1 MRAEYVSA
9 RIPGVKPEYR
19 RIPAIHRLLDLPA
32 LRAALDDYGRTPV
45 MEACRMV
52 VERLRRRV
60 SAGEVE
66 GQAIEAAAEALEG
79 EILDT
84 LRAGTA
90 SAYPAV
96 INATG
101 VLLHTNLGRA
111 PLPQRLPPSLKSYL
125 ALEYDISEGRRGQR
139 LAAMAD
145 RIARVCGAA
154 SAVMVNNNAAAL
166 FLILKTHAEQ
176 REVVVSRGQL
186 IEIGG
191 SFRLPDVMKAS
202 GSKLVE
208 VGCTNRTHLR
218 DYAAVINEQT
228 AAILV
233 AHQSNFRI
241 VGFTTEPSISDL
253 AGLAHSR
260 GLPLFV
266 DQGSG
271 ALHDL
276 GRWGLPHEETVTE
289 LLEAGADA
297 VCFSGDKLLGGPQA
311 GLVVGLSEWVDPL
324 ARHPLYR
331 ALRPDKTA
339 LLTMEEVLNAHHSG
353 RLEEIPLY
361 AMLSTPLDALNG
373 RARRL
378 GRRLR
383 ARGVPVRGRATR
395 AALGG
400 GTTPEETL
408 PSYGLGL
415 AGGQALA
422 DLLRAQVPPV
432 IARIE
437 NDEVVLDLRTVF
449 SDQDRSL
456 EEALATAYSGLQV
469 DQVDGE

>member
-1 MRAEYVSA
+1 VA
-9 RIPGVKPEYR
+9 PDFR
-19 RIPAIHRLLDLPA
+19 RIPAIHRLLDLPSM
-32 LRAALDDYGRTPV
+32 RAAVEDYGHAPV
-45 MEACRMV
+45 MEACRAAV
-52 VERLRRRV
+52 DALRSRV
-60 SAGEVE
+60 ASGEVPD
-66 GQAIEAAAEALEG
+66 QAIDAACEALEA
-79 EILDT
+79 EILDA

-90 SAYPAV
+90 TAYPAV

-101 VLLHTNLGRA
+101 ILLHTNLGRA
-111 PLPQRLPPSLKSYL
+111 PLPRHLPSSLKSYL
-125 ALEYDISEGRRGQR
+125 ALEYDVAEGRRGQR
-139 LAAMAD
+139 LAAMAK

-166 FLILKTHAEQ
+166 FLALRTHAAGRQ
-176 REVVVSRGQL
+176 VVVSRGQL

-191 SFRLPDVMKAS
+191 SFRLPDVMAAS
-202 GSKLVE
+202 GSILAE

-218 DYAAVINEQT
+218 DFAGAIGEHT

-241 VGFTTEPSISDL
+241 VGFTAQPSIAEL
-253 AGLAHSR
+253 AGLAHAH

-276 GRWGLPHEETVTE
+276 RRWGLPHEATVSE
-289 LLEAGADA
+289 LLEAGADL

-311 GLVVGLSEWVDPL
+311 GLIVGRSEWVEPL
-324 ARHPLYR
+324 GRDPLYR

-339 LLTMEEVLNAHHSG
+339 LLVMEETLRAHHSG

-361 AMLSTPLDALNG
+361 SMLETPLDALLG
-373 RARRL
+373 RARRI

-383 ARGVPVRGRATR
+383 ARDVPVRGRPTR

-408 PSYGLGL
+408 ASYGLGI
-415 AGGQALA
+415 AGGQRLA
-422 DLLRAQVPPV
+422 DLLRATAPPV

-437 NDEVVLDLRTVF
+437 DDEIVIDLRTVF
-449 SDQDRSL
+449 PDQDQAL
-456 EEALATAYSGLQV
+456 EEALAEAYSGLHSSHAE
-469 DQVDGE
+469 GA

>member
-1 MRAEYVSA
+1 
-9 RIPGVKPEYR
+9 
-19 RIPAIHRLLDLPA
+19 
-32 LRAALDDYGRTPV
+32 
-45 MEACRMV
+45 MEACRIAV
-52 VERLRRRV
+52 DRLRQRV
-60 SAGEVE
+60 SAGEVTA
-66 GQAIEAAAEALEG
+66 QAVDEAGEALEG

-84 LRAGTA
+84 LRTGVA

-111 PLPQRLPPSLKSYL
+111 PLPRRLPPSLKSYL
-125 ALEYDISEGRRGQR
+125 ALEYDVSEGRRGQR
-139 LAAMAD
+139 LAALAD

-154 SAVMVNNNAAAL
+154 AAVMVNNNAAAL
-166 FLILKTHAEQ
+166 FLILKAHAEH

-191 SFRLPDVMKAS
+191 SFRLPDVMAAS
-202 GSKLVE
+202 GSNLVE

-218 DYAAVINEQT
+218 DYAGAINERT
-228 AAILV
+228 AALLV

-241 VGFTTEPSISDL
+241 VGFTTEPSIGEL
-253 AGLAHSR
+253 AGLAHAR

-276 GRWGLPHEETVTE
+276 GRWGLPHEHTVAE
-289 LLEAGADA
+289 LLEAGADL

-311 GLVVGLSEWVDPL
+311 GLIVGRSEWVEPL
-324 ARHPLYR
+324 AHHPLYR

-339 LLTMEEVLNAHHSG
+339 ILVMEETLRAHHSG
-353 RLEEIPLY
+353 HLGEIPLY
-361 AMLSTPLDALNG
+361 AMLETTLDALTG

-383 ARGVPVRGRATR
+383 ARGVPARGRATR

-422 DLLRAQVPPV
+422 DRLRAESPPV
-432 IARIE
+432 VARIE
-437 NDEVVLDLRTVF
+437 DDEVVLDLRTVF
-449 SDQDRSL
+449 PDQDRSL
-456 EEALATAYSGLQV
+456 EEALIAAYSGLHASQE
-469 DQVDGE
+469 DGA

>member
-1 MRAEYVSA
+1 MPA
-9 RIPGVKPEYR
+9 VKALYR
-19 RIPAIHRLLDLPA
+19 RIPAIHRLLDLPT
-32 LRAALDDYGRTPV
+32 LRGAVDLYGHPSV
-45 MEACRMV
+45 MEACRAAV
-52 VERLRRRV
+52 DRLRRRV
-60 SAGEVE
+60 AAGDVPEH
-66 GQAIEAAAEALEG
+66 AIDDAAEALEK
-79 EILDT
+79 EILET
-84 LRAGTA
+84 LRRADKP
-90 SAYPAV
+90 AYAAV

-111 PLPQRLPPSLKSYL
+111 PLPRALPPSLKSYL
-125 ALEYDISEGRRGQR
+125 ALEYNVTEGRRGQR
-139 LAAMAD
+139 LAPIAD

-166 FLILKTHAEQ
+166 LLLLTAHAAD

-191 SFRLPDVMKAS
+191 SFRLPDVMAAA
-202 GSKLVE
+202 GATLRE
-208 VGCTNRTHLR
+208 VGCTNRTHLE
-218 DYAAVINEQT
+218 DYAAVIGERT
-228 AAILV
+228 AALLV

-241 VGFTTEPSISDL
+241 VGFTAEPSLRELADL
-253 AGLAHSR
+253 AHAH

-276 GRWGLPHEETVTE
+276 RRWGLPPEPTVGE
-289 LLEAGADA
+289 LLAAGADA

-311 GLVVGLSEWVDPL
+311 GIVVGSNERVAPL

-339 LLTMEEVLNAHHSG
+339 LVMMDDALRAHQSG

-361 AMLSTPLDALNG
+361 ALMETPVESLTR

-383 ARGVPVRGRATR
+383 AAGVPARGRETR

-400 GTTPEETL
+400 GTTPEETM
-408 PSYGLGL
+408 PSYGLGVP
-415 AGGQALA
+415 GGQALA
-422 DLLRAQVPPV
+422 DRLRETAPPV
-432 IARIE
+432 VARIE
-437 NDEVVLDLRTVF
+437 ADEVVLDLRTVF
-449 SDQDRSL
+449 PDQDEPL
-456 EEALATAYSGLQV
+456 VAALIAAYSGIQASHA
-469 DQVDGE
+469 GGA

>member
-1 MRAEYVSA
+1 MPVVT
-9 RIPGVKPEYR
+9 PDYR

-32 LRAALDDYGRTPV
+32 LRAAVDDYGHAPV
-45 MEACRMV
+45 MEACRV
-52 VERLRRRV
+52 AVDRLRQRV
-60 SAGEVE
+60 SAGEVA
-66 GQAIEAAAEALEG
+66 GEAVDEASEALEG
-79 EILDT
+79 EILDA
-84 LRAGTA
+84 LRTGVAT
-90 SAYPAV
+90 AYPAV

-125 ALEYDISEGRRGQR
+125 A
-139 LAAMAD
+139 
-145 RIARVCGAA
+145 
-154 SAVMVNNNAAAL
+154 AAL
-166 FLILKTHAEQ
+166 FLILKAHSDD

-191 SFRLPDVMKAS
+191 SFRLPDVMRAS

-208 VGCTNRTHLR
+208 VGCTNRTHLS
-218 DYAAVINEQT
+218 DYAAAINEHT

-241 VGFTTEPSISDL
+241 VGFTSEPTISEL
-253 AGLAHSR
+253 AGLAHAR
-260 GLPLFV
+260 GLPLIV

-276 GRWGLPHEETVTE
+276 TQWGLPHELTVKE
-289 LLEAGADA
+289 VLEAGADV

-311 GLVVGLSEWVDPL
+311 GLIVGQREWVEPL

-339 LLTMEEVLNAHHSG
+339 LLMMEEVLQAHHSG
-353 RLEEIPLY
+353 LLDEIPLY
-361 AMLSTPLDALNG
+361 AMLSTPLETLNG

-383 ARGVPVRGRATR
+383 ARNVPVKGRATR

-400 GTTPEETL
+400 GTTPDETL
-408 PSYGLGL
+408 PSYGLAI
-415 AGGQALA
+415 AGGQGLA
-422 DLLRAQVPPV
+422 DGLRAQSPPV
-432 IARIE
+432 VARIE
-437 NDEVVLDLRTVF
+437 DDEVLLERRTVF
-449 SDQDRSL
+449 SDQDRDL
-456 EEALATAYSGLQV
+456 EEALVAAYSGLQESHE
-469 DQVDGE
+469 DGA

>member
-1 MRAEYVSA
+1 MPDVA
-9 RIPGVKPEYR
+9 PDYR

-32 LRAALDDYGRTPV
+32 LRAAVDEYGHGPV
-45 MEACRMV
+45 MEACRQAV
-52 VERLRRRV
+52 DRLRRKI
-60 SAGEVE
+60 SAGEVA
-66 GQAIEAAAEALEG
+66 GEAFDAASEKLED
-79 EILDT
+79 EILDR
-84 LRAGTA
+84 LRTGDAT
-90 SAYPAV
+90 AYPAV

-125 ALEYDISEGRRGQR
+125 ALEYDVSEGRRGQR
-139 LAAMAD
+139 LAALAS
-145 RIARVCGAA
+145 RIAGVCGAA

-166 FLILKTHAEQ
+166 FLILKAHAEG
-176 REVVVSRGQL
+176 RDVVVSRGQL

-191 SFRLPDVMKAS
+191 SFRLPDVMAAS
-202 GSKLVE
+202 GSQLVE

-218 DYAAVINEQT
+218 DYANAINERT
-228 AAILV
+228 AGILV

-241 VGFTTEPSISDL
+241 VGFTTEPTIGEL
-253 AGLAHSR
+253 AGLAHAR
-260 GLPLFV
+260 GLPLIV

-276 GRWGLPHEETVTE
+276 SRWGLPHEHTVSE
-289 LLEAGADA
+289 LLEAGGDI

-311 GLVVGLSEWVDPL
+311 GLIVGRSEWVVPL

-339 LLTMEEVLNAHHSG
+339 LLMMEDTLRAHHSG

-361 AMLSTPLDALNG
+361 AMLETSIEALMG

-383 ARGVPVRGRATR
+383 ARGVPVRGKATR

-400 GTTPEETL
+400 GTTPEETID
-408 PSYGLGL
+408 SYGLGL
-415 AGGQALA
+415 AGGQELA
-422 DLLRAQVPPV
+422 DRLRDETPPV
-432 IARIE
+432 VARIE
-437 NDEVVLDLRTVF
+437 DDQVVLDLRTIF
-449 SDQDRSL
+449 PDQDRSL
-456 EEALATAYSGLQV
+456 EEALVSAYSGLHTNQ
-469 DQVDGE
+469 DDGA